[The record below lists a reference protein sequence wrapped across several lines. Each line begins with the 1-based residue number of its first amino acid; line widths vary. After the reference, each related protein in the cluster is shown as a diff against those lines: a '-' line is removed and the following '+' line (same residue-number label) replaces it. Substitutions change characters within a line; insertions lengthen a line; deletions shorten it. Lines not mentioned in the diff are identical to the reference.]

1 MLPEQTAGMFCQGA
15 RVRVK
20 GLTARPELNGERGRI
35 LAFHAERGRYAVAM
49 HVSNERI
56 LLKPVNLEPAMDAAC
71 EAAVAFA
78 TDQCLAS
85 TEGRRKE
92 IDEPDGL
99 VAFDEACEQAM
110 AALAAMD
117 PSSAASAARRAIAL
131 RPSSC
136 AGHLLLADS
145 ANYGGDLRA
154 AATGYARTMELAE
167 EGTYNWAKAATSIHE
182 ILMDPDCPA
191 VFGASLPK
199 PAWLDEPQRFKEVS
213 AKVLETTATI
223 DHPGAHGLAWRMHGD
238 ACSRLLEHR
247 EAARSFRKAAAGMD
261 PQGAAET
268 LVLAEEADARHARQR
283 S

>member
-154 AATGYARTMELAE
+154 AATGR
-167 EGTYNWAKAATSIHE
+167 AA
-182 ILMDPDCPA
+182 C
-191 VFGASLPK
+191 K
-199 PAWLDEPQRFKEVS
+199 R
-213 AKVLETTATI
+213 
-223 DHPGAHGLAWRMHGD
+223 R
-238 ACSRLLEHR
+238 SRLR
-247 EAARSFRKAAAGMD
+247 CAAAHYPGLLGLWLARLMTALRIWD
-261 PQGAAET
+261 APRAGPDGSLRCWAGRRFCGVCAPGLQELNCSLLATCYLLPAT
-268 LVLAEEADARHARQR
+268 CLYRCILVLCKL
-283 S
+283 